1 MSRGSA
7 IVPPGLESLAL
18 TVRKT
23 KQPAVGDAHSAGF
36 AIRSPRGMGEPRD
49 YAPRS
54 SQHLSWIPIC
64 RAEGSWQVVG
74 QEAVPHDDAT
84 GALTRSPPTKEN
96 APRGPRRRPRGTRPA
111 WFNGSRLRDDPH
123 LRAPGIWR
131 HQAAV
136 GTADF
141 VTSRL

>member
-36 AIRSPRGMGEPRD
+36 AIRSPRGMGEPHD

-64 RAEGSWQVVG
+64 RAEGWWQGAG
-74 QEAVPHDDAT
+74 QEA
-84 GALTRSPPTKEN
+84 GISL
-96 APRGPRRRPRGTRPA
+96 PR
-111 WFNGSRLRDDPH
+111 
-123 LRAPGIWR
+123 
-131 HQAAV
+131 
-136 GTADF
+136 
-141 VTSRL
+141 VTSKWPGAESNHFTFLVVEAG